1 MEEEAQDQQ
10 EAIIITERTVSSFAE
25 ATMDPTETPPRNLD
39 EVEDILGYNFK
50 NKCLL
55 EEAFTHPSY
64 YNTTK
69 DYNHNKEAE
78 TKSFSFERLE
88 FLGDAVLNFLVTKEQ
103 FFSYPDF
110 SSGVLTRLRAANV
123 DTEKL
128 ARVAVK
134 HELHCYLRHRKPPL
148 AEQID
153 EFMKEILEYPIHSNG
168 LIDVPKCLADLVESI
183 IGAIFI
189 DSHSNID
196 IVWQVIRPLLEPMI
210 NGETLKTHPVTQL
223 YEVLQKHNLKPQFVD
238 SWKDSMAVEVL
249 VDDQLVGRGICGSKK
264 EIAHNRAA
272 LNALQGIQ
280 TILSAK
286 DNSTSNDNTED

>member
-10 EAIIITERTVSSFAE
+10 ESIIITETILSSFAE
-25 ATMDPTETPPRNLD
+25 ATMDPPETPPRNLD
-39 EVEDILGYNFK
+39 EVEEILGYNFK

-55 EEAFTHPSY
+55 EEALTHPSY
-64 YNTTK
+64 YHNTK
-69 DYNHNKEAE
+69 DDNHNNEAE
-78 TKSFSFERLE
+78 TKCSSFERLE

-134 HELHCYLRHRKPPL
+134 HQLYSYLRHRKSL
-148 AEQID
+148 LEEQID
-153 EFMKEILEYPIHSNG
+153 EFIKEILEYPIHSNG

-183 IGAIFI
+183 IGAVFI

-196 IVWQVIRPLLEPMI
+196 IVWQVFRPLLEPMI
-210 NGETLKTHPVTQL
+210 DAETLKTHPVTEL
-223 YEVLQKHNLKPQFVD
+223 YQVLQKHNLKPQFVD
-238 SWKDSMAVEVL
+238 LWKDSMAVEVL
-249 VDDQLVGRGICGSKK
+249 VDGQLVGKGICGSKK
-264 EIAHNRAA
+264 EIAQNRAA
-272 LNALQGIQ
+272 LNALQNIQ

-286 DNSTSNDNTED
+286 DNSTSNGSPED